1 MRKVFRRRGEE
12 GLTLNELLIA
22 MLITGLIMVPLVS
35 AMFTTVHSMV
45 GTENRIDESNS
56 AALFASYFTPD
67 VQNAVTVAPTTTEST
82 AVCGASARAV
92 DLLVTTSQPGDAT
105 QTSVSYYH
113 SGVLFLRRT
122 CSGGTVTGAARVAYN
137 LSGAPLFSCAD
148 ATGVALPCSG
158 AWQMVKG
165 SITQSNAT
173 TAGSTYTT
181 NVQATKRLT

>member
-1 MRKVFRRRGEE
+1 MSIFRRRGEE

-67 VQNAVTVAPTTTEST
+67 VQNAVTVAIGTTEST
-82 AVCGASARAV
+82 AVCGSAARAV

-113 SGVLFLRRT
+113 SGALFLRRT
-122 CSGGTVTGAARVAYN
+122 CSGGTPSTAARVAYN
-137 LSGAPLFSCAD
+137 LAGAPTFSCAD
-148 ATGVALPCSG
+148 ATGATVPCSG
-158 AWQMVKG
+158 TWQMVKG
-165 SITQSNAT
+165 AITQSNPAS
-173 TAGSTYTT
+173 AGSTYTT